1 VATRKNVLGIRP
13 LNRRVISMSTYFD
26 VKSVCGATSAPI
38 DMYDLELNPHGVI
51 CCDNCKSI
59 VLCRKAWD
67 FLYKENK

>member
-1 VATRKNVLGIRP
+1 
-13 LNRRVISMSTYFD
+13 MSTF
-26 VKSVCGATSAPI
+26 VSINSVCGAVTTTI

-59 VLCRKAWD
+59 VLCRNAWD

>member
-1 VATRKNVLGIRP
+1 
-13 LNRRVISMSTYFD
+13 MSTY
-26 VKSVCGATSAPI
+26 VTVASVCGKSSTSV
-38 DMYDLELNPHGVI
+38 DVYDLELNTNGVI